1 MAGSLMTELF
11 RIAKKQC
18 ANYGAVGSYGN
29 KDFCYPGPHSCV
41 LKRGEFCL
49 YFSQAV
55 IGYGPLKRAGL
66 QDKWQDF
73 WRQQKTLEIDQQA
86 GLVVKP
92 RVSGLVCRCGKAFVP
107 TGRRQR
113 QCPECRLRTE
123 AEQKK
128 LAVRKLRQRKRS
140 GARF

>member
-1 MAGSLMTELF
+1 MGDGLLAEFF

-18 ANYGAVGSYGN
+18 ANYGALGPYGK
-29 KDFCYPGPHSCV
+29 KDYCYPGPHSCV
-41 LKRGEFCL
+41 LKDDKFCP
-49 YFSQAV
+49 YFDRAV
-55 IGYGPLKRAGL
+55 IGYKPFREAGL
-66 QDKWQDF
+66 QQKWQDI

-86 GLVVKP
+86 GLVAKP
-92 RVSGLVCRCGKAFVP
+92 GVSGLVCRCGKSFVP

-113 QCPECRLRTE
+113 QCPECRLQTE

-140 GARF
+140 HAWL